1 MFYESDN
8 ISHVMPGKKYF
19 VSVKKEGK
27 RPTFSKAIDSEQ
39 FERGVLRIQGEI
51 SVKLDSQ
58 NLLNWDLNIV

>member
-1 MFYESDN
+1 
-8 ISHVMPGKKYF
+8 MPGKKYF

-58 NLLNWDLNIV
+58 NLLN